1 MIRKYWLAAALLA
14 LLILAACSPA
24 APTAEPAIPMACTLQ
39 SVFGDEVDPASV
51 KFPEVTS
58 ADWSRGPEDARLML
72 VEYSDFQCPYCS
84 IAGRSLQEFQVA
96 HPDQVRVIFRNFP
109 LPSHDKAPLSAQAAE
124 AAGLQGKFWEMHDLL
139 FVEANW
145 DAWTV
150 MSVDDF
156 QTWVIEQAETL
167 GLDIQ
172 KFTKDL
178 TSTALVDKV
187 NKGYGSAISSDL
199 NSTPSLFIFVD
210 GKLTFLP
217 SDQIPYD
224 LDTLEL
230 LLTLSDLKEKE
241 FAACPPMV
249 VDPNKEYSAT
259 IKTSKGDITVEL
271 FADKTPLAVNSFVYL
286 AQQGWFENVSWHRV
300 LPGFV
305 AQTGDPS
312 GTGFGGPGY
321 IFTNETSDSLKFDR
335 AGLLAMA
342 NSGADTNGSQFFIT
356 YAEAPSLDG
365 GYTIFGEVTSGMD
378 VVEKLTPRDPSKEGE
393 LPVGDTI
400 LSVSIEVK

>member
-1 MIRKYWLAAALLA
+1 MRKYWFAAALLA
-14 LLILAACSPA
+14 LLALAACSPA
-24 APTAEPAIPMACTLQ
+24 APTAESSAPMACTLQ

-51 KFPEVTS
+51 KFPTVTA

-84 IAGRSLQEFQVA
+84 IAGRSLHEFQTA
-96 HPDQVRVIFRNFP
+96 HPDQVRVVFRNFP

-139 FVEANW
+139 FLEANW
-145 DAWTV
+145 DAWTA
-150 MSVDDF
+150 MSVNEF
-156 QTWVIEQAETL
+156 RTWVVEQAGNL
-167 GLDIQ
+167 GLDSQ

-187 NKGYGSAISSDL
+187 NQGYGSAIASDL

-224 LDTLEL
+224 LETLEL

-241 FAACPPMV
+241 FTACPPTV
-249 VDPNKEYSAT
+249 IDPNKEYSAT
-259 IKTSKGDITVEL
+259 IKTSQGDFTVEL
-271 FADKTPLAVNSFVYL
+271 FADKAPLAVNSFIYL
-286 AQQGWFENVSWHRV
+286 AQQGWFDNVSWHRV

-305 AQTGDPS
+305 AQTGDPT

-321 IFTNETSDSLKFDR
+321 IFKNETSDSLKFDR

-378 VVEKLTPRDPSKEGE
+378 VVDKLTPRDPSKAGE
-393 LPVGDTI
+393 LPVGDI
-400 LSVSIEVK
+400 LLSISIEGK